1 MLKRSA
7 LLFMVFCFSTL
18 FAGCSPAA
26 ATNELLKDGDVIKH
40 SFVHQE
46 AGHFCG
52 WPANNGVWNW
62 GDEIVVGFHLMYYKE
77 SIDGHSIDRDKPTT
91 RLLARS
97 LDGGQTWTI
106 EKPAI
111 FNPQPGTRIE
121 SVDCPGG
128 IDFAAPGFAMT
139 LRGGRFY
146 ISYDRCRN
154 WQGPYR
160 LPDFGQ
166 IDIMARTDYIVN
178 SRDDC
183 HLFLT
188 ATKRDGNEGR
198 VFCARTQDGGK
209 TIRFLSWIGP
219 EPITY
224 DIMPSTVRLSA
235 NELVASIRHYDRG
248 DIRWGRIDI
257 YRSIDNGQSW
267 EYVGPA
273 AETGDHSGN
282 PPSMLRL
289 RDGRLCL
296 TYCFR
301 AKPHGVRA
309 KLSSDGGR
317 TWGDVIH
324 LRDDGRTWDIGYMR
338 TVERADGKLVSM
350 YYYTTEND
358 PEQHIASTIWDPS
371 KFD

>member
-1 MLKRSA
+1 MLKGTV
-7 LLFMVFCFSTL
+7 LLFMVFCFSTF
-18 FAGCSPAA
+18 FAGCSPVA
-26 ATNELLKDGDVIKH
+26 ATNEILKDGEVIKH
-40 SFVHQE
+40 SILHQE
-46 AGHFCG
+46 AGRFCG

-62 GDEIVVGFHLMYYKE
+62 GDEIVVGFHLKYYKE
-77 SIDGHSIDRDKPTT
+77 SIEGHSINRNKPTT

-97 LDGGQTWTI
+97 L
-106 EKPAI
+106 
-111 FNPQPGTRIE
+111 
-121 SVDCPGG
+121 
-128 IDFAAPGFAMT
+128 
-139 LRGGRFY
+139 
-146 ISYDRCRN
+146 
-154 WQGPYR
+154 
-160 LPDFGQ
+160 
-166 IDIMARTDYIVN
+166 
-178 SRDDC
+178 
-183 HLFLT
+183 
-188 ATKRDGNEGR
+188 
-198 VFCARTQDGGK
+198 DGGK

-257 YRSIDNGQSW
+257 YRSTDNGLSW
-267 EYVGPA
+267 EYLGPA

-282 PPSMLRL
+282 PPSMLKL

-301 AKPHGVRA
+301 TKPHSVRA
-309 KLSSDGGR
+309 KFSSDGGK

-358 PEQHIASTIWDPS
+358 PEQHIAATIWDPS